1 VTLPLR
7 RGVRAIV
14 LDPDD
19 RVLLVRFQ
27 HGPESWWAPPGG
39 GIEPGEAEEH
49 ALVREL
55 AEECGLRGFA
65 LGPCIWTREHVFA
78 GMEGFSGQRERLYL
92 VRTDRFEPA
101 PEWTAE
107 QLASEGMVEQRWW
120 TLGELER
127 SATVFAPRRLPLL
140 LRALL
145 VEGPP
150 TEPLDVGV

>member
-1 VTLPLR
+1 MRLPLR

-19 RVLLVRFQ
+19 RILLVRFQ
-27 HGPESWWAPPGG
+27 HGEETWWAPPGG
-39 GIEPGEAEEH
+39 GVEPGETDEH
-49 ALVREL
+49 ALEREL
-55 AEECGLRGFA
+55 AEECGLRGCR
-65 LGPCIWTREHVFA
+65 LGTCIWTREHVFEGMA
-78 GMEGFSGQRERLYL
+78 GFGGQRERLYL

-127 SATVFAPRRLPLL
+127 SDAVFAPRRLAPL

-145 VEGPP
+145 REGPP
-150 TEPLDVGV
+150 RAPVDVGV